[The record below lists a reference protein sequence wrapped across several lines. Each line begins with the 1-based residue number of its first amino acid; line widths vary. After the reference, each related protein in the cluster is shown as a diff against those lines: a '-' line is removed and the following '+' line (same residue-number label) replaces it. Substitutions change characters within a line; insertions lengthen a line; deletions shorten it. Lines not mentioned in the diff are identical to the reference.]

1 MIIGLV
7 ISLFSAVVIFLAIF
21 IPVQVVQNKYT
32 KFVITHS
39 AAIKQINDI
48 NARYAFKDIPDMDLD
63 HSYDNENMYDDIS
76 CKDYLTYNLV
86 YTQKKVNKA
95 MKDTLDNKTLFEKY
109 KQEIKDT
116 CVIGKYDTDQ
126 LLKNKKRLLKYENKL
141 FKRKIQMPA
150 INFDLNVRLKLTN
163 INGVYKDSKQHTFEP
178 KEIKDIIFKLNQKR
192 GSFYLD
198 NDIWQSICRV
208 ERGKVTNRMRFAIYE
223 RDHYRCR
230 NCGRKTNDLEIDHII
245 PIAKGGKTTFENL
258 QTLCHRCN
266 VRKGSSMDY

>member
-1 MIIGLV
+1 MIYVLIFLLV
-7 ISLFSAVVIFLAIF
+7 AFAIFLAIF
-21 IPVQVVQNKYT
+21 ISIKVVQHRYT
-32 KFVITHS
+32 NFVVAHS
-39 AAIKQINDI
+39 TALKQISDI
-48 NARYAFKDIPDMDLD
+48 NKRYVFKDIPNMDLV
-63 HSYDNENMYDDIS
+63 HSYDNYNMYDDIS
-76 CKDYLTYNLV
+76 CEDYLTYNLV
-86 YTQKKVNKA
+86 YTQKKVSKA
-95 MKDTLDNKTLFEKY
+95 LKDTLDNKNLFDKY
-109 KQEIKDT
+109 KQEIKET
-116 CVIGKYDTDQ
+116 CTVGKYDTDE
-126 LLKNKKRLLKYENKL
+126 LLKNKKRLLKYENNL
-141 FKRKIQMPA
+141 FIKKIKTPA
-150 INFDLNVRLKLTN
+150 ISFDINVKLRLTN
-163 INGVYKDSKQHTFEP
+163 INGVYQCSKQQTFEP

-208 ERGKVTNRMRFAIYE
+208 ERGKVTNKMRFAIYE